1 MLKNQPVQWMV
12 AYTTYSLPEAHIV
25 AGRLESEGIPAM
37 VHQMPGANVLG
48 IRVGSLGEII
58 VLVRESDYPAA
69 LAILAPDELDT
80 LTDSTDDVRYL
91 GLEDDAE

>member
-37 VHQMPGANVLG
+37 VHQMPGANALG
-48 IRVGSLGEII
+48 ITVGVLGEIT
-58 VLVRESDYPAA
+58 VLVQEQDYATA
-69 LAILAPDELDT
+69 MAILEPNEPDELA
-80 LTDSTDDVRYL
+80 DSTDDVRYL
-91 GLEDDAE
+91 GIEDDD